1 MEENAEKV
9 SIIGKVREKRKC
21 REGKYNRE
29 CYRGKKMQ
37 RR

>member
-1 MEENAEKV
+1 MEKNAEKV

-29 CYRGKKMQ
+29 S
-37 RR
+37 